1 MFESIRGQL
10 LTVTYNG
17 RNGETI
23 TEYTCECKHCG
34 LFGVLKPASITSSLL
49 GLVNV
54 LLKPVY
60 TYFTTCACDKNGIPG
75 SDFRSKCKAIAAC
88 VASTTTLVTTNGK
101 VKDLFAIAWNATFGE
116 DSLMSGWRGARAAI
130 SRLPRLFVVYMWTCF
145 SYKFANTWAKEAA
158 AVGVAVTEQV
168 ELIDIIPGNIDPN
181 SEINQTRVDPN
192 LSNVI
197 TNIIDKLGNAAVG
210 AVIDFL
216 LGLVWKFVGLAL
228 TGPAAGVVMTALLG
242 EFVWDCRDAIF
253 NAGRAAFN
261 ILRSLVTC
269 NGGGIT
275 FEGLLG
281 IFIDLAQ
288 CYFLSSCRSNNRSN
302 DAEFESNMDAFMD
315 ARYNPPLLG
324 EINAESD
331 IVGAL
336 RKNEVREMLEK
347 CDSDLCSIVLPALDS
362 LDSIRNEMFV

>member
-1 MFESIRGQL
+1 M
-10 LTVTYNG
+10 
-17 RNGETI
+17 
-23 TEYTCECKHCG
+23 
-34 LFGVLKPASITSSLL
+34 
-49 GLVNV
+49 
-54 LLKPVY
+54 
-60 TYFTTCACDKNGIPG
+60 
-75 SDFRSKCKAIAAC
+75 
-88 VASTTTLVTTNGK
+88 
-101 VKDLFAIAWNATFGE
+101 
-116 DSLMSGWRGARAAI
+116 
-130 SRLPRLFVVYMWTCF
+130 
-145 SYKFANTWAKEAA
+145 
-158 AVGVAVTEQV
+158 
-168 ELIDIIPGNIDPN
+168 
-181 SEINQTRVDPN
+181 EI
-192 LSNVI
+192 
-197 TNIIDKLGNAAVG
+197 
-210 AVIDFL
+210 
-216 LGLVWKFVGLAL
+216 VGLAL